1 MSKFV
6 VDTHALVWYLE
17 ANSRLSPA
25 ARAALGDPASELFL
39 PIVALAEACWMVEH
53 GRTRIPT
60 VDQLLTHVDA
70 DERITLVSLDRAI
83 LDRSVSLTAIGEMHD
98 RQILAT
104 ALLLATATEGI
115 SLITRDENIRL
126 SGLIPVVW

>member
-1 MSKFV
+1 
-6 VDTHALVWYLE
+6 
-17 ANSRLSPA
+17 
-25 ARAALGDPASELFL
+25 
-39 PIVALAEACWMVEH
+39 
-53 GRTRIPT
+53 
-60 VDQLLTHVDA
+60 VDA